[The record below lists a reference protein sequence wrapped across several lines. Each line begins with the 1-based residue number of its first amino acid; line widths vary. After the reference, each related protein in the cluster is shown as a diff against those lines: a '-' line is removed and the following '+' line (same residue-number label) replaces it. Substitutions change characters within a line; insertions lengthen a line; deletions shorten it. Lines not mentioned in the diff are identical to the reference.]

1 VPSISRALGTQ
12 WVILQRTMAL
22 RFHSVHDSWAAPV
35 AQGGAPGRELFARR
49 RDVGAPRRVSV
60 RPNEQDS
67 GPVRR
72 GGDRRP
78 YDVDPVCPALLHR
91 AGDPAIIVT
100 IEEDEAAA
108 THQLVQAGLA
118 ETGVR
123 HPLAAGRRVG
133 NRETGDPTAHYSGL
147 TPSTRR
153 ARMGRTAR
161 TTGGANVSR
170 SRRSV
175 TPAANLMSCCPALV
189 PGFVGSCRC
198 PV

>member
-1 VPSISRALGTQ
+1 MPSISRALGTQ

-35 AQGGAPGRELFARR
+35 AQGGALPKA
-49 RDVGAPRRVSV
+49 V
-60 RPNEQDS
+60 RQAQ
-67 GPVRR
+67 RR
-72 GGDRRP
+72 GWPTPRIRTAGRARQRASPAWRRSKT
-78 YDVDPVCPALLHR
+78 VRCRPVCPALLHR

-133 NRETGDPTAHYSGL
+133 NRETGDPTAHCSGL

-153 ARMGRTAR
+153 ARMGRTAC
-161 TTGGANVSR
+161 TTGGASVSR